1 MFLVGCQGKVNG
13 LFAASKL
20 WKNGQNAVGW
30 FFRDCR
36 KLVRFCWLM
45 QVG

>member
-30 FFRDCR
+30 F
-36 KLVRFCWLM
+36 LEIVGSWLGF
-45 QVG
+45 VG